1 MKKNTDVLLQ
11 ICGDTA
17 RVVEDM
23 SLTAAF
29 NSSSAS
35 VDGRAAPASTD
46 TDGNAETLTQK
57 LESLLDN
64 LQEIESFLSSS
75 EGMSARKEEINQRDN
90 DLTLRM
96 QVIMC

>member
-1 MKKNTDVLLQ
+1 MLL
-11 ICGDTA
+11 TP
-17 RVVEDM
+17 
-23 SLTAAF
+23 AF
-29 NSSSAS
+29 NPSAS

-57 LESLLDN
+57 FESLLDN
-64 LQEIESFLSSS
+64 LQETESFLSSS

-96 QVIMC
+96 QVIMCQFTHVDLFSLALNLHGTGSCGI